1 MFLVNNDY
9 HESGIVYSNGT
20 VAPST
25 NEYKNVMFT
34 TRVLKVD
41 NNPEIITRMRKW
53 NWSKENIINLIL
65 NEKLRRLFLTII
77 KIEIKRMRFIILFS
91 FFYFA

>member
-1 MFLVNNDY
+1 MFLVNSDY

-41 NNPEIITRMRKW
+41 NNPEIITRMRK
-53 NWSKENIINLIL
+53 
-65 NEKLRRLFLTII
+65 
-77 KIEIKRMRFIILFS
+77 
-91 FFYFA
+91 